1 MEDTKHIKISEFNY
15 PLPDE
20 RIAKFPLATRDQSKL
35 LVYRHGEVSE
45 DIFTSLP
52 HYLESGEL
60 MIFNNTK
67 VIEAKQGE
75 AEEAAYEEAAETDAE

>member
-35 LVYRHGEVSE
+35 LIYRHGEVSE
-45 DIFTSLP
+45 DILRLCHTIWNP
-52 HYLESGEL
+52 E
-60 MIFNNTK
+60 N
-67 VIEAKQGE
+67 
-75 AEEAAYEEAAETDAE
+75 